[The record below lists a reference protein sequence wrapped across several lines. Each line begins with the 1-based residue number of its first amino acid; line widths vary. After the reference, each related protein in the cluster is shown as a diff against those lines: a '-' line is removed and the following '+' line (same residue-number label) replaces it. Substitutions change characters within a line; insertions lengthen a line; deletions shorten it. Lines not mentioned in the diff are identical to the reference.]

1 MTNPFQA
8 MQAFS
13 NPSRFLSQ
21 QLQERMNQM
30 MKQNPQAYQKMQ
42 EMTSGKTEA
51 DMKQTAINLAK
62 QRGVDLKSFASTFG
76 INL

>member
-1 MTNPFQA
+1 
-8 MQAFS
+8 
-13 NPSRFLSQ
+13 
-21 QLQERMNQM
+21 MNQM

-76 INL
+76 IQL